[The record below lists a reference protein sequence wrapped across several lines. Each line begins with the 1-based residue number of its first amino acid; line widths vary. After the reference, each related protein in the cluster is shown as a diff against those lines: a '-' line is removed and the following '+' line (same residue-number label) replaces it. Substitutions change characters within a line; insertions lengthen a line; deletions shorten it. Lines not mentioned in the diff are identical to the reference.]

1 MQVLTKPVLT
11 EKVAQLTEKLNRFV
25 FKVDHRANKIQIKAA
40 VEEMYGVTVTA
51 VNTMKYAGKLK
62 KWKIL
67 SGTSTLLTIFLK
79 ISYPNINTALTL
91 HDPSD
96 KGCTKMRPLI
106 TCGVDFVFNVS

>member
-1 MQVLTKPVLT
+1 MQVLTKPLLT

-62 KWKIL
+62 
-67 SGTSTLLTIFLK
+67 SRSTKAGVVTGRIATYKKAVITLKDGETIDF
-79 ISYPNINTALTL
+79 YNTL
-91 HDPSD
+91 
-96 KGCTKMRPLI
+96 
-106 TCGVDFVFNVS
+106 